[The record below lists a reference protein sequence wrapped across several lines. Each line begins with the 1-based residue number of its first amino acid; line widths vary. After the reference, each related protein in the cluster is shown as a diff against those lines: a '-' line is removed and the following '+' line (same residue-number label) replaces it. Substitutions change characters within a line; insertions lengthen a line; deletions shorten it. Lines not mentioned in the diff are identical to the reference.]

1 MTHLTANSI
10 VILFGCCCCGHF
22 FFQMSAFDDTDYS
35 DMWYKVCIT
44 DVQVS
49 LIMNQWPSFIAS
61 SINHSKSNQH
71 SVYLPFVWE
80 KCLGT
85 FNWVL
90 APRMSCRPFLLITR
104 VQTIR
109 VSLFKSSWFEW
120 LFVANYDC
128 SNVSIGVGD
137 FQLLFLHVLLY
148 WTVISIV
155 NALLYVKC
163 LSLFHKYRPPDLIT
177 NKKNRFDHFRHLISA
192 DLWINADLIYK

>member
-1 MTHLTANSI
+1 MTQIIQICGTKFALRMFKSHWSWINDHPSSLHPLTIPKVINIRFICRLYEKNAWGHSI
-10 VILFGCCCCGHF
+10 EYWLHEWAV
-22 FFQMSAFDDTDYS
+22 
-35 DMWYKVCIT
+35 V
-44 DVQVS
+44 
-49 LIMNQWPSFIAS
+49 
-61 SINHSKSNQH
+61 
-71 SVYLPFVWE
+71 
-80 KCLGT
+80 
-85 FNWVL
+85 
-90 APRMSCRPFLLITR
+90 PFLLITR
-104 VQTIR
+104 VETIR
-109 VSLFKSSWFEW
+109 VSPFKSSWFEW

-155 NALLYVKC
+155 NALLYLKC